1 MEKLVIVTVTVSDK
15 RTKSGTRSS
24 VYPCLCESD
33 LRKAHRAISR
43 IHRENRLDVVGF
55 VCDERGYNNYNY
67 ESWLDALDTLIVY
80 INNPNCVT
88 YRQVREKK
96 TEVKEM
102 RNMRLKVTTNEE
114 AVMHMVRRFHAARRK
129 RNAKEMA
136 EHTKRILE
144 LMYMTCQYT
153 ISYDSIDINRLGMT
167 FELTLVNQD
176 IYEIYDLE
184 CKMRDLDEWDDELNR
199 KLCELAGNGLLEKYE
214 NADSET
220 FEHIVMEAAYRLG
233 ICI

>member
-1 MEKLVIVTVTVSDK
+1 MKKVIVSVTVSDR
-15 RTKSGTRSS
+15 RTTSGLHSMD
-24 VYPCLCESD
+24 YPCTCESD
-33 LRKAHRAISR
+33 LRKVHRNIKR
-43 IHRENRLDVVGF
+43 WHETNRLKIIAF
-55 VCDERGYNNYNY
+55 TCDKNFYNNYNY

-88 YRQVREKK
+88 YRKSGEKK

-102 RNMRLKVTTNEE
+102 RNMRLKVTTSEE
-114 AVMHMVRRFHAARRK
+114 SVMHMVRRFHAARRK
-129 RNAKEMA
+129 RNAIEMA

-144 LMYMTCQYT
+144 LLYMTCQYT

-167 FELTLVNQD
+167 FEITLVNQD

-184 CKMRDLDEWDDELNR
+184 CKMRDTDEWDDALNR
-199 KLCELAGNGLLEKYE
+199 KLCDLAGHGLLEKYE

-220 FEHIVMEAAYRLG
+220 FENVLMEAAYHLG

>member
-1 MEKLVIVTVTVSDK
+1 
-15 RTKSGTRSS
+15 
-24 VYPCLCESD
+24 
-33 LRKAHRAISR
+33 
-43 IHRENRLDVVGF
+43 
-55 VCDERGYNNYNY
+55 
-67 ESWLDALDTLIVY
+67 
-80 INNPNCVT
+80 
-88 YRQVREKK
+88 
-96 TEVKEM
+96 M
-102 RNMRLKVTTNEE
+102 RNMRLKVTTSEE
-114 AVMHMVRRFHAARRK
+114 SVMHMIRRFHAARRK